1 MVSIHP
7 RVKDFRNEIE
17 KNYETDEINKENMK
31 EVCIF
36 IVTKNW
42 KIQNIQQDTSNP
54 CTSFVERRTSKEK

>member
-17 KNYETDEINKENMK
+17 KNYETDEIDRENMK

-36 IVTKNW
+36 IVTKNR
-42 KIQNIQQDTSNP
+42 KIQNIQQNTSNP
-54 CTSFVERRTSKEK
+54 CTSFVERRTSQEK

>member
-1 MVSIHP
+1 MLSIHP

-42 KIQNIQQDTSNP
+42 KIQNIQQDTSNL